1 MSQFAKPI
9 EELLKAEFEH
19 KHAMESFTDYFSAAN
34 ELRTDIAERFPY
46 PSLWAAM
53 DRLIDFT
60 GQRERAYAT
69 LKAAGYTTDD
79 AFAFALHERDS
90 HEQ

>member
-1 MSQFAKPI
+1 MFQLGKPI
-9 EELLKAEFEH
+9 EELLQAEFEH
-19 KHAMESFTDYFSAAN
+19 KYAMENFADYFNAAN
-34 ELRTDIAERFPY
+34 ELRNDIAERFPY
-46 PSLWAAM
+46 PSLWAAI

-60 GQRERAYAT
+60 GQRECAYAT